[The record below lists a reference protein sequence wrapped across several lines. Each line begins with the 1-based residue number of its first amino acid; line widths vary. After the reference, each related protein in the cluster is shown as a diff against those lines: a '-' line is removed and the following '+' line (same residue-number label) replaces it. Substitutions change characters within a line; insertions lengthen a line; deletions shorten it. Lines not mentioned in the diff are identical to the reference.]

1 MTPDLSQE
9 KSERQRKTPGR
20 GRGQAGDVDR
30 GRVLGRLRPSPG
42 SAGGRRGILSQ
53 GASLNLRLKKP
64 GSGSPWRTLH
74 EHEDAPETTKELR
87 ARKVGNDRASPG
99 SERREIGHEIQQ
111 DRMARGVKV

>member
-20 GRGQAGDVDR
+20 GRGQVGDVDR

-74 EHEDAPETTKELR
+74 EHEDAPETTKELQ

-111 DRMARGVKV
+111 DRMARGAKV